1 MNNSFEL
8 QVKSMENKIPWS
20 DVSGGRVASVEKM
33 LGSETGNYSKR
44 TGDRTSESEL
54 GTADSLSKVVWDG
67 NYPQKYIV
75 KNHEN
80 TFSH

>member
-1 MNNSFEL
+1 
-8 QVKSMENKIPWS
+8 MENKKIPWS
-20 DVSGGRVASVEKM
+20 VSGGREASVDKM

-44 TGDRTSESEL
+44 TGDRTSESDL
-54 GTADSLSKVVWDG
+54 GTADSLSKMVWDG
-67 NYPQKYIV
+67 NYHQKYIV